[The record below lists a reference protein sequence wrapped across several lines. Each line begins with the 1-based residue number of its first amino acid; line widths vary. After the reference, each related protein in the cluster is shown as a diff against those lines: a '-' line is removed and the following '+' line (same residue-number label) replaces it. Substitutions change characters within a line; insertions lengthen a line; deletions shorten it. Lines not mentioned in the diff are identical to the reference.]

1 MISWLK
7 GKIQYISKNNLIL
20 DVNGVGYDL
29 LVSSSISEAN
39 LKVGQQKQLV
49 VYTDVKENAINLF
62 GFSSASEKEVFL
74 LLKKVKGVGSKL
86 AMGIISSVGAV
97 MVLKAIGKE
106 DVSILTSVSGV
117 GKKSAERIILELR
130 EKVDNFV
137 SAGEEISSSSAK
149 GLAGKIEVQSL
160 GRDAILALERLG
172 FNSSQAQ
179 NAVKD
184 VLKSSKTVS
193 SSEILKKA
201 LAII

>member
-7 GKIQYISKNNLIL
+7 GKIQHISKNNLIL

-62 GFSSASEKEVFL
+62 GFNSVSEREVFL

-97 MVLKAIGKE
+97 MVLKAIGRE
-106 DVSILTSVSGV
+106 DISILTSVPGV

-130 EKVDNFV
+130 EKVDTFTEGSNDF
-137 SAGEEISSSSAK
+137 ANK
-149 GLAGKIEVQSL
+149 GLSSKIEIQSL
-160 GRDAILALERLG
+160 GKDAILALERLG

-179 NAVKD
+179 KAVNE
-184 VLKSSKTVS
+184 VLKLNKTVS
-193 SSEILKKA
+193 SSEILRKA

>member
-20 DVNGVGYDL
+20 DVNGVGYEL
-29 LVSSSISEAN
+29 FVSSSISSSN
-39 LKVGQQKQLV
+39 LKVGEQKQLV

-62 GFSSASEKEVFL
+62 GFNSVSEKEVFL

-97 MVLKAIGKE
+97 MVLKAIGRQ
-106 DVSILTSVSGV
+106 DITILTSVSGV

-130 EKVDNFV
+130 EKVDTYV
-137 SAGEEISSSSAK
+137 DISTEDSNQSLSS
-149 GLAGKIEVQSL
+149 KIEIQSL
-160 GRDAILALERLG
+160 GKDAILALERLG

-179 NAVKD
+179 KAVAD
-184 VLKSSKTVS
+184 VLKNNKTVS

>member
-7 GKIQYISKNNLIL
+7 GKIQHISDNKLIL

-29 LVSSSISEAN
+29 FVSSSVQSSD

-62 GFSSASEKEVFL
+62 GFSTVSEKEVFL

-86 AMGIISSVGAV
+86 AMVIISSIGAV
-97 MVLKAIGKE
+97 MVLKAIGRQ

-130 EKVDNFV
+130 GKVDTFTEGTTQ
-137 SAGEEISSSSAK
+137 SGGLSSK
-149 GLAGKIEVQSL
+149 VEMISL
-160 GRDAILALERLG
+160 GKDAVLALERLG
-172 FNSSQAQ
+172 FASTQAQ
-179 NAVKD
+179 KAVAE
-184 VLKSSKTVS
+184 VIKTEKNVS
-193 SSEILKKA
+193 SSEILRKA